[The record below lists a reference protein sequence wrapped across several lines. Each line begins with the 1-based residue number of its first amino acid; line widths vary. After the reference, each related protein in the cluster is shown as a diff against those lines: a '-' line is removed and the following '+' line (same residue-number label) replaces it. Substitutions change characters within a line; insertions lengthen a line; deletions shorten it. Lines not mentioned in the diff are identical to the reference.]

1 MARDAGRDDVTFG
14 GSGLDR
20 AAALRTAPDRIQA
33 EFARGEV
40 LPFWQGKPLLGDE
53 TRTSLGWLPSASK
66 GLIGREEPVFLGL
79 DDGVPKF
86 ALDISDWQPATG
98 APGPLDSFADGTEQ
112 VHPDYPRGTRF
123 VELRAC
129 MTGLSPREAEL
140 AAMARG
146 LLQWH
151 ARHRFCANCGAP
163 TRPAC
168 AGWQRTCDRCDAIHH
183 PRTDPVVIMLVTHG
197 NSLLIGRSPHWPEG
211 MYSLL
216 AGFVEPGETP
226 EAAVRREVL
235 EEAGIEVGKVRYIL
249 SQPWPFPTSLMLA
262 CRGEALGRDI
272 RLDPA
277 ELDDARWVT
286 REEAMDIFAGEHPDI
301 RAARP
306 GSVAR
311 HVIGL
316 WLADELEPL

>member
-1 MARDAGRDDVTFG
+1 
-14 GSGLDR
+14 
-20 AAALRTAPDRIQA
+20 
-33 EFARGEV
+33 
-40 LPFWQGKPLLGDE
+40 
-53 TRTSLGWLPSASK
+53 
-66 GLIGREEPVFLGL
+66 
-79 DDGVPKF
+79 
-86 ALDISDWQPATG
+86 
-98 APGPLDSFADGTEQ
+98 
-112 VHPDYPRGTRF
+112 
-123 VELRAC
+123 
-129 MTGLSPREAEL
+129 
-140 AAMARG
+140 
-146 LLQWH
+146 
-151 ARHRFCANCGAP
+151 
-163 TRPAC
+163 
-168 AGWQRTCDRCDAIHH
+168 
-183 PRTDPVVIMLVTHG
+183 MLVTHG